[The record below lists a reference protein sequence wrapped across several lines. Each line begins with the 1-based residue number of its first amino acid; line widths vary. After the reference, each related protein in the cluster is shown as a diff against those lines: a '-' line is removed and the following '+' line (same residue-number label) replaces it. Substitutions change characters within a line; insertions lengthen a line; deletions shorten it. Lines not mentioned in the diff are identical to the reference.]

1 MKHCFTP
8 EEDCNQDDDVF
19 ETPPGA
25 SKLLLLSIA
34 RRRRSIAQPQ
44 PSIQEHPSAPAN
56 LEPAVEQLQHYCI
69 QQRQLA
75 TQSHQRSAY
84 DFLIKYIAEMR
95 PETQELHA
103 TLGAW
108 ARLRQTQAQ
117 QLRST
122 GSAPT
127 LAEELEVAAQICEAL
142 VAQLH
147 RAEQE

>member
-1 MKHCFTP
+1 MNHSFTP
-8 EEDCNQDDDVF
+8 EEENNQDDDVL
-19 ETPPGA
+19 ETLPGA
-25 SKLLLLSIA
+25 GKLLLISLA
-34 RRRRSIAQPQ
+34 RIRRGLALPQ
-44 PSIQEHPSAPAN
+44 PFIQEHPSASAS
-56 LEPAVEQLQHYCI
+56 LEPAVEQLQYYCV

-84 DFLIKYIAEMR
+84 DFLIQHIAEMR
-95 PETQELHA
+95 PDTHELHV

-117 QLRST
+117 QLRRT
-122 GSAPT
+122 GYAPS

-147 RAEQE
+147 RAEQA